1 MRSFFWPEDL
11 GFVRGAQD
19 VCDGEAAAE
28 LGGGWFESR
37 LLHWK
42 PALRGRRTPP
52 GKALTMKISR
62 GWIYDRF
69 RTRRSV

>member
-11 GFVRGAQD
+11 GFVCGAQD

-28 LGGGWFESR
+28 LCGGWFESR

-42 PALRGRRTPP
+42 PALRGCRTPS

-62 GWIYDRF
+62 GWIYGRF